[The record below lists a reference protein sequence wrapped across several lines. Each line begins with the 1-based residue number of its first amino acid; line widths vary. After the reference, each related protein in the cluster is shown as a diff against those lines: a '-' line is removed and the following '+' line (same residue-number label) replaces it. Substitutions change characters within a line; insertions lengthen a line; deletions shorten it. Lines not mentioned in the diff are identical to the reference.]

1 MDPRLQEI
9 LSSIEMCITTTKLME
24 QAMDK
29 NTSIQQ
35 LRLMLRQ
42 VSHCIFLM
50 EPLLPTANW
59 RDKVVLCLSQIRKIL
74 LLYSRVINTTAEYTM
89 SKDTRWYLSNRMQF
103 CLNEIACIISA
114 DTVENEPS
122 MGAFISGVD
131 SALQMLAMP
140 GNAIPNVE
148 PLLCQALTIAKLS
161 NTMNANEITSGCQQV
176 IKERDK
182 LQQDRNNQLN
192 IMTMTNAIELLE
204 RRVNTA
210 VLVLFIQIFSD
221 SLLPLRDLVEKCKTV
236 ESSGGQQPRKAEDL
250 ESLISG
256 FDIHCERIVHVA
268 MFAINCSNASFNH
281 QCIFSMRCCIA
292 SLESLED
299 TLVPALIAFYMDS
312 ENQSK
317 RLLLKTLSNHWS
329 DEIVQLET
337 LLHRVIDTA
346 AMSKII
352 HEEMQCT
359 IQELR
364 NLGNPEDVPIV
375 KRKCDDLTKRGK
387 QLLRHIKTSHQEKQL
402 NTYPHISSSLHTLQ
416 LGVHESNAA
425 CSTLLDEGDLPN
437 SMPRII
443 KRCEL
448 IQCTVETLADQFE
461 QLLNDEIQST
471 FPRSKGRNTFCTSS
485 LDNSALDFTN
495 KCLGSLSDT
504 MLDTSCLDPFI
515 SRAAELSASKT
526 TLYGKTSRLQ
536 ATNNTPSIASNTL
549 LNLTELLDG
558 SVSIYP
564 DMSTMYDS
572 PQRIKDLKILEDK
585 IKTLRSTSKT

>member
-161 NTMNANEITSGCQQV
+161 NTMNANEITSGCQ
-176 IKERDK
+176 
-182 LQQDRNNQLN
+182 
-192 IMTMTNAIELLE
+192 
-204 RRVNTA
+204 
-210 VLVLFIQIFSD
+210 QIFSD

>member
-50 EPLLPTANW
+50 EPLLPSANW

-122 MGAFISGVD
+122 TGAFISGVD

-161 NTMNANEITSGCQQV
+161 NTMNANEITAGCQQV

-192 IMTMTNAIELLE
+192 IMTMTGAIELLE

-210 VLVLFIQIFSD
+210 VLVLFIQVFSD
-221 SLLPLRDLVEKCKTV
+221 SLQPLRDLVEKCKCV
-236 ESSGGQQPRKAEDL
+236 DNGEPRKAEDL
-250 ESLISG
+250 ESLISA
-256 FDIHCERIVHVA
+256 FDIHCERIVHIA

-299 TLVPALIAFYMDS
+299 TLVPALIAYYTDS
-312 ENQSK
+312 DNQSK

-329 DEIVQLET
+329 DEIVLLEN

-352 HEEMQCT
+352 HEEMQSS

-364 NLGNPEDVPIV
+364 NLGNPQDIPII
-375 KRKCDDLTKRGK
+375 KRKCEDLTKRGK
-387 QLLRHIKTSHQEKQL
+387 QLLRHIRTSHQEKQL

-425 CSTLLDEGDLPN
+425 CSTLLDESDMSN

-471 FPRSKGRNTFCTSS
+471 FPRSKSRNTFCSQS

-504 MLDTSCLDPFI
+504 MLDTSCLEPFI

-536 ATNNTPSIASNTL
+536 ATTPSLASNTL

-564 DMSTMYDS
+564 DISGLYDS
-572 PQRIKDLKILEDK
+572 PQRMKDLKILEDK
-585 IKTLRSTSKT
+585 IKTLRSKT